1 MWKGII
7 RSNEIPK
14 KNEKIELVLLAVRKV
29 AKIAYDAIVPD
40 SSTEGDT
47 KVTKYPANMM
57 MRRGMVKMISPYVMN
72 LR

>member
-40 SSTEGDT
+40 SSREGDA
-47 KVTKYPANMM
+47 KIAKHPRSKK